1 MESPALSLISANQD
15 LIAVSASPRKV
26 TFNKLIWNYL
36 VSGTTRC
43 SPKKSHLAW
52 NDQLLARN
60 FFSCPL
66 LPLKVSCFVQLL
78 AITFYLVDGM
88 LPNLWIKEKSQLD
101 LEMNCGGSEQVTP
114 RRATLRTIKAQKAP
128 EEPLSSPP
136 YCLKELKIENL
147 LQEGQISSLVSTRCG
162 SQGRGPSK
170 DPSIKV
176 LLCSIA

>member
-114 RRATLRTIKAQKAP
+114 RCTSIICTLFWAKNNFSFRVKRNFCFSLYLELGLRALPIIKDYTNYWTCNDLLKPQDTLSHA
-128 EEPLSSPP
+128 
-136 YCLKELKIENL
+136 
-147 LQEGQISSLVSTRCG
+147 
-162 SQGRGPSK
+162 
-170 DPSIKV
+170 
-176 LLCSIA
+176 